1 MNNKSKN
8 FETKEETCKES
19 TKSVSKYIHEIKNFR
34 TCNEETLRNMNNL
47 PYEDRLKILVTYNE
61 MIHYLNDYLEL
72 Q

>member
-19 TKSVSKYIHEIKNFR
+19 IKIVGKYIHDIKNFR

-47 PYEDRLKILVTYNE
+47 SYEDRLKILVTYNE
-61 MIHYLNDYLEL
+61 MISYVNDNLF
-72 Q
+72 